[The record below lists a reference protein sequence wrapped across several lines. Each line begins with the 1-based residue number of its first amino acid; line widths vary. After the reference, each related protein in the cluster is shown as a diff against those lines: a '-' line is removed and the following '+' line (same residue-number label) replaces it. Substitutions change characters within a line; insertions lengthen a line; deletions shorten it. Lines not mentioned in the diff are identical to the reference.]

1 MMLVLSRKVG
11 DRIVIDE
18 NIEVTVVRIR
28 GNRVRL
34 GVTAPRDILVT
45 RPRLQKRSQ
54 EDHPEQQA
62 AAPGL

>member
-1 MMLVLSRKVG
+1 MLVLSRKVG

-34 GVTAPRDILVT
+34 GVTAPRDISVK
-45 RPRLQKRSQ
+45 RPSMPKKIA
-54 EDHPEQQA
+54 EDQLEQQSPA
-62 AAPGL
+62 RSL